1 LDGVKGA
8 DQVKGGPVMSKKNS
22 VNPYGGSGGSG
33 ITLPDYYRPTDYVK
47 NNQIFVPGLEA
58 VGPDEM
64 RISFIGSCPWPPR
77 RDQAATSIMVELGN
91 GDTLFFDLGP
101 GSVKNAI
108 ALQKAP
114 QQIND
119 IFITHL
125 HFDHWGDIP
134 YLYPFTASMGRWQDP
149 LRITGPDGA
158 NPDLGTA
165 KTMER
170 MKDMLQWHLEEFEFG
185 PIGKGYDL
193 EVNEF
198 DHRDENGIC
207 YEKNGVTVRH
217 WPRSHGKDGA
227 SAYRL
232 DWNGLSFV
240 WTGDGRPDRLT
251 IEYSK
256 GVDVFVTETQS
267 DLGKLMELKMGV
279 PDWWYNYMV
288 DTHHTPHYAA
298 GYEFDQIQ
306 PRIAML
312 THLEYEQDL
321 VNEVTA
327 GVREHYD
334 GLFAFGAPDVQVVN
348 VTKDAI
354 WVREAALPGMSGSP
368 RPNPMDMFPGG
379 PDTMPDSMT
388 LPPVTRPRESQQD
401 AYLREIEIDP
411 REYLPADVY
420 RDPVTSL
427 PDEITIDLRPMKEKM
442 RKQMGG

>member
-1 LDGVKGA
+1 MA
-8 DQVKGGPVMSKKNS
+8 RKNS
-22 VNPYGGSGGSG
+22 TNPYGGTGGSG
-33 ITLPDYYRPTDYVK
+33 VTLPPYLKPTPYVK
-47 NNQIFVPGLEA
+47 NNQIFAPGLEE

-64 RISFIGSCPWPPR
+64 RISYLGSCPWPPR

-91 GDTLFFDLGP
+91 GDTFFFDLGP

-108 ALQKAP
+108 AMQKPP
-114 QQIND
+114 QSIND

-134 YLYPFTASMGRWQDP
+134 YLYPFTASMGRWNDP

-158 NPDLGTA
+158 TPELGT
-165 KTMER
+165 KVTMER
-170 MKDMLQWHLEEFEFG
+170 MKEMLQWHLEEFSFG
-185 PIGKGYDL
+185 PIGRGYDL

-207 YEKNGVTVRH
+207 YDKNGVTVRH

-240 WTGDGRPDRLT
+240 WTGDGRPDELSVK
-251 IEYSK
+251 YSQ
-256 GVDVFVTETQS
+256 GVDVFVTETQL

-279 PDWWYNYMV
+279 PDWWYNYMI
-288 DTHHTPHYAA
+288 DTHHTTHYAA
-298 GYEFDQIQ
+298 GYMFDQVQ
-306 PRIAML
+306 PRLAMI

-321 VNEVTA
+321 VNEITA
-327 GVREHYD
+327 GVREHWD
-334 GLFAFGAPDVQVVN
+334 GLFAFGAPDVVVVN

-354 WVREAALPGMSGSP
+354 WIRDAALPGMAGSP

-379 PDTMPDSMT
+379 VDTMPDEIV
-388 LPPVTRPRESQQD
+388 LPPVEIPREAQQ
-401 AYLREIEIDP
+401 AEYLREIEIDP
-411 REYLPADVY
+411 SKYTPDDVSREL
-420 RDPVTSL
+420 VTSL
-427 PDEITIDLRPMKEKM
+427 PDEIKIDLGPLKDKLRSQIPD
-442 RKQMGG
+442 

>member
-1 LDGVKGA
+1 MA
-8 DQVKGGPVMSKKNS
+8 RKNS
-22 VNPYGGSGGSG
+22 TNPYGGGGGAG
-33 ITLPDYYRPTDYVK
+33 ITLPGYFKPTKYVK
-47 NNQIFVPGLEA
+47 NAQVFFPGLEA

-91 GDTLFFDLGP
+91 GNTFFFDLGP

-108 ALQKAP
+108 ALQKP
-114 QQIND
+114 PSLIND

-134 YLYPFTASMGRWQDP
+134 YLYPFSASMGRWNDP

-158 NPDLGTA
+158 SPDLGTA
-165 KTMER
+165 ATMDK

-185 PIGKGYDL
+185 PIGRGYDI

-198 DHRDENGIC
+198 DHRDENGVC
-207 YEKNGVTVRH
+207 YDQDGVEVRH

-240 WTGDGRPDRLT
+240 WTGDGRPDRLSV
-251 IEYSK
+251 EYSQ

-279 PDWWYNYMV
+279 PDWWYNYMI

-298 GYEFDQIQ
+298 GYMFDQIQ
-306 PRIAML
+306 PRLAMV
-312 THLEYEQDL
+312 THIEYEQDL

-327 GVREHYD
+327 GVREHWD
-334 GLFAFGAPDVQVVN
+334 GLFAFGAPDVVVVN

-354 WVREAALPGMSGSP
+354 WIREAALPGMAGSP
-368 RPNPMDMFPGG
+368 RPNIGEMFPGG
-379 PDTMPDSMT
+379 PDTIPDELE
-388 LPPVTRPRESQQD
+388 LPQPPRPRETQQD

-411 REYLPADVY
+411 RDYLPDDVY
-420 RDPVTSL
+420 RDPVTAL
-427 PDEITIDLRPMKEKM
+427 PSELKADLRPI
-442 RKQMGG
+442 KQALRDQQGGTD

>member
-1 LDGVKGA
+1 MHKEEERWLARTRRIPTEVLA
-8 DQVKGGPVMSKKNS
+8 VRASRLP
-22 VNPYGGSGGSG
+22 PYFK
-33 ITLPDYYRPTDYVK
+33 PTPYVK
-47 NNQIFVPGLEA
+47 NNQIFAPGLEE

-64 RISFIGSCPWPPR
+64 RISYLSDRVLGLPGVIKRQPR
-77 RDQAATSIMVELGN
+77 SWWSWEMETRSSSIS
-91 GDTLFFDLGP
+91 DP

-108 ALQKAP
+108 ALQKPP
-114 QQIND
+114 QSIND

-134 YLYPFTASMGRWQDP
+134 YLYPFTASMGRWNDP

-158 NPDLGTA
+158 TPELGT
-165 KTMER
+165 KVTMER
-170 MKDMLQWHLEEFEFG
+170 MKEMLQWHLEEFSFG
-185 PIGKGYDL
+185 PIGRGYDL

-207 YEKNGVTVRH
+207 YDKNGVTVRH

-240 WTGDGRPDRLT
+240 WTGDGRPDELSVK
-251 IEYSK
+251 YSQ
-256 GVDVFVTETQS
+256 GVDVFVTETQL

-279 PDWWYNYMV
+279 PDWWYNYMI
-288 DTHHTPHYAA
+288 DTHHTTHYAA
-298 GYEFDQIQ
+298 GYMFDQVQ
-306 PRIAML
+306 PRLAMI

-321 VNEVTA
+321 VNEITA

-334 GLFAFGAPDVQVVN
+334 GLFAFGAPDVVVVN

-354 WVREAALPGMSGSP
+354 WIRDAALPGMAGSP

-379 PDTMPDSMT
+379 VETMPDEIV
-388 LPPVTRPRESQQD
+388 LPPVEIPREAQQ
-401 AYLREIEIDP
+401 AEYLREMEIDP
-411 REYLPADVY
+411 SKYTPDDVSREL
-420 RDPVTSL
+420 VTSL
-427 PDEITIDLRPMKEKM
+427 PDEIRIDLGPLKDKLRSQNPD
-442 RKQMGG
+442 